1 MLCREAQPPKAKP
14 GPQRRYDDEVRAAL
28 ITLWEAAD
36 RICGKRL
43 NALIPTLIDSM
54 TRHGPLTLSK
64 QPRQRLNQISA
75 ATIDRRRLVPST
87 FKVVHMRTAVTEP
100 IDIQSIRA
108 ELAER
113 QARSPLFSRPGFLIR
128 RMHQIHTFLFAQ
140 ETSEFNITPVQ
151 FSLLTALDSLG
162 EMDQN
167 TLATEVGL
175 ERSSVAE
182 VIPRLNAR
190 GLVSRTQAEHDKRLR
205 LVKLTPAGKRLVKKM
220 GQAVQR
226 AHDRTIE
233 HLSPLERDVFML
245 QMIRLVEANN
255 SDSLVPLHLPDSQ
268 LLAHDESS
276 VDVDAI

>member
-1 MLCREAQPPKAKP
+1 
-14 GPQRRYDDEVRAAL
+14 
-28 ITLWEAAD
+28 
-36 RICGKRL
+36 
-43 NALIPTLIDSM
+43 
-54 TRHGPLTLSK
+54 
-64 QPRQRLNQISA
+64 
-75 ATIDRRRLVPST
+75 
-87 FKVVHMRTAVTEP
+87 MRTTVTDYT
-100 IDIQSIRA
+100 DIHRVRA

-140 ETSEFNITPVQ
+140 ETGEFNITPVQ
-151 FSLLTALDSLG
+151 YSLLTTLESLG

-167 TLATEVGL
+167 TLAIEVGL

-205 LVKLTPAGKRLVKKM
+205 LVKLTPAGKRLTRKM
-220 GQAVQR
+220 ASAVQR

-233 HLSPLERDVFML
+233 HLTPDEREVFML

-255 SDSLVPLHLPDSQ
+255 AEGPVPLRLPDSQ
-268 LLAHDESS
+268 LLAQDESS
-276 VDVDAI
+276 VDAT